1 MAVLP
6 RLSRLPPTYDEKVS
20 DIDRH
25 MVGSICHILK
35 ESCWQPRQLGQLIM
49 VFYSFSQSP
58 PFFRNM
64 GINSSNAI
72 IGSKLIVTK
81 GNEHAGKIS
90 MSLLL
95 VTKFSVNKLQLPM
108 VTTEFSI

>member
-1 MAVLP
+1 MMAVLP
-6 RLSRLPPTYDEKVS
+6 RLSRLPPYEKYRVVHKVS
-20 DIDRH
+20 KYIGNR
-25 MVGSICHILK
+25 VK

-49 VFYSFSQSP
+49 VLYSFSQSP
-58 PFFRNM
+58 PFFQN
-64 GINSSNAI
+64 IEIISSNAI

-81 GNEHAGKIS
+81 GNEHPGKIS

-108 VTTEFSI
+108 VTTESSI

>member
-1 MAVLP
+1 MMAVLP
-6 RLSRLPPTYDEKVS
+6 RLSRLPLTYEKYRVVRKVS
-20 DIDRH
+20 KYISHR
-25 MVGSICHILK
+25 VK

-58 PFFRNM
+58 PFFQDM
-64 GINSSNAI
+64 DINSSDAI

-81 GNEHAGKIS
+81 GNKHPGKIS
-90 MSLLL
+90 LSLLL

>member
-1 MAVLP
+1 MMAVLP
-6 RLSRLPPTYDEKVS
+6 RLSRLPLTYEKYRVVHRVS
-20 DIDRH
+20 KYISR
-25 MVGSICHILK
+25 VK

-58 PFFRNM
+58 PFIQDM
-64 GINSSNAI
+64 EIDSSNAI

-81 GNEHAGKIS
+81 GNEHPGKIS

-95 VTKFSVNKLQLPM
+95 VTKFSVNKLQLPW
-108 VTTEFSI
+108 